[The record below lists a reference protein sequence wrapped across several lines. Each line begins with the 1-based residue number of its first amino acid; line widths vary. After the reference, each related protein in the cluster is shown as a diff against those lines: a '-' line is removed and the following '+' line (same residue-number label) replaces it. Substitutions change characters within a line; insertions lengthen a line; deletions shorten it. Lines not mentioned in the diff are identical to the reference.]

1 MGTHPIFESDFDCLT
16 DLLDQKSVTA
26 MSHRKFSAPRHGSLK
41 FLPKK
46 RCTRPRGT
54 PKSFPKDDASQ
65 PIHLTAFIGFKAGMT
80 HVVREAEKPGSA
92 INKKEVVEPVTIVEC
107 PPLKVVGV
115 TGYIKT
121 ADGPRSIKTVW
132 AARLTVE
139 VKRRFYK
146 NWYASKKKAFTKSSK
161 KWESE
166 DGKKSI
172 DRDLELLKKHA
183 VSVRAIC
190 HTQMQGLSLRQ
201 KKAHLIEIQVN
212 GGSIADKVEWCKDN
226 FEKEVAVNTVFA
238 KNEMI
243 DCIGITKGRG
253 YHGVTSRWHTKKL
266 PRKTHK
272 GLRKVACI
280 GAWHPSRV
288 QFTVARAGQKGYHHR
303 TEINKKIYRIGQGVH
318 TKDGKVVKNNAA
330 TEFDPTEKTITPLG
344 GFPHYGGV
352 RNDFIMIRGAI
363 VGPRKRVITLR
374 KSLMTSFRRRLCE
387 EITLKFID
395 TSSKWGHG
403 RFQTPEEK
411 RNFMGPLKKELMVKE
426 AAA

>member
-16 DLLDQKSVTA
+16 DFIGPKSVTA

-54 PKSFPKDDASQ
+54 PKSFAKDDASQ

-92 INKKEVVEPVTIVEC
+92 INKKEVVECVTIVEC

-132 AARLTVE
+132 AARLTDE

-190 HTQMQGLSLRQ
+190 HTQM
-201 KKAHLIEIQVN
+201 QVN

-288 QFTVARAGQKGYHHR
+288 AFSVARSGQKGYHHR
-303 TEINKKIYRIGQGVH
+303 TEINKKIYEIKLGYH
-318 TKDGKVVKNNAA
+318 KKDGVLVKNNAS
-330 TEFDPTEKTITPLG
+330 TEYDTTDKDINPMG
-344 GFPHYGGV
+344 GFPHYGMV
-352 RNDFIMIRGAI
+352 KQDFVMIKGCCI
-363 VGPRKRVITLR
+363 GPKKRVLTLR
-374 KSLMTSFRRRLCE
+374 KSLLVHTKRAALE
-387 EITLKFID
+387 DIKLKFID
-395 TSSKWGHG
+395 TSSKMGHG
-403 RFQTPEEK
+403 RFQTK
-411 RNFMGPLKKELMVKE
+411 ADKTHFMGPLKKDKTET
-426 AAA
+426 AA

>member
-16 DLLDQKSVTA
+16 DLVRTNLITV
-26 MSHRKFSAPRHGSLK
+26 MSHRKFYAPRHGSLK

-132 AARLTVE
+132 AARLTDE

-183 VSVRAIC
+183 VSI
-190 HTQMQGLSLRQ
+190 RQ

-280 GAWHPSRV
+280 GAWHPSCV
-288 QFTVARAGQKGYHHR
+288 AFSVARSGQKGYHHR
-303 TEINKKIYRIGQGVH
+303 TEINKKVYRVGDGYH
-318 TKDGKVVKNNAA
+318 TKDGKVVCNNAT
-330 TEFDPTEKTITPLG
+330 TEQDITEKSINPMG
-344 GFPHYGGV
+344 GFPHYGMV
-352 RNDFIMIRGAI
+352 KQDFVMLKGSCIGI
-363 VGPRKRVITLR
+363 RKRVLNIR
-374 KSLMTSFRRRLCE
+374 KSLIAQTKRVATEQIGL
-387 EITLKFID
+387 TLID
-395 TSSKWGHG
+395 TTSKFGHG
-403 RFQTPEEK
+403 RFQTHEEK
-411 RNFMGPLKKELMVKE
+411 KNFMGVLKKDR
-426 AAA
+426 APPAST

>member
-16 DLLDQKSVTA
+16 DLVRTNYITV

-132 AARLTVE
+132 AARLTDE

-146 NWYASKKKAFTKSSK
+146 NWYACKKKAFTKSSK

-190 HTQMQGLSLRQ
+190 HTQMQGLSIRQ

-212 GGSIADKVEWCKDN
+212 GGSIADKVEWCRNN

-288 QFTVARAGQKGYHHR
+288 AFSVARSGQRVTIIVPRSTRRSTALVPATTPSMASSSR
-303 TEINKKIYRIGQGVH
+303 TTPPPRSTSPTSQS
-318 TKDGKVVKNNAA
+318 TQLVV
-330 TEFDPTEKTITPLG
+330 
-344 GFPHYGGV
+344 
-352 RNDFIMIRGAI
+352 
-363 VGPRKRVITLR
+363 
-374 KSLMTSFRRRLCE
+374 
-387 EITLKFID
+387 
-395 TSSKWGHG
+395 
-403 RFQTPEEK
+403 
-411 RNFMGPLKKELMVKE
+411 
-426 AAA
+426 

>member
-16 DLLDQKSVTA
+16 DLVRTNFTV

-92 INKKEVVEPVTIVEC
+92 INKKEVVEPVTIIEC

-132 AARLTVE
+132 AARLTDE
-139 VKRRFYK
+139 VRRRFYR
-146 NWYASKKKAFTKSSK
+146 NWFSSKKKAFSKASK
-161 KWESE
+161 KYESE

-172 DRDLELLKKHA
+172 DRDLALLKKYA
-183 VSVRAIC
+183 VSIRAIC
-190 HTQMQGLSLRQ
+190 HTQMKGLSLRQ
-201 KKAHLIEIQVN
+201 KKAHIMEIQVN
-212 GGSIADKVEWCKDN
+212 GGSVAEKVDWCKDH
-226 FEKEVAVNTVFA
+226 FEKDVAVNTVFNEA
-238 KNEMI
+238 EMI
-243 DCIGITKGRG
+243 DCIGIT
-253 YHGVTSRWHTKKL
+253 
-266 PRKTHK
+266 K

-288 QFTVARAGQKGYHHR
+288 AFSVARSGQKGYHHR
-303 TEINKKIYRIGQGVH
+303 T
-318 TKDGKVVKNNAA
+318 
-330 TEFDPTEKTITPLG
+330 
-344 GFPHYGGV
+344 
-352 RNDFIMIRGAI
+352 
-363 VGPRKRVITLR
+363 
-374 KSLMTSFRRRLCE
+374 
-387 EITLKFID
+387 
-395 TSSKWGHG
+395 
-403 RFQTPEEK
+403 
-411 RNFMGPLKKELMVKE
+411 
-426 AAA
+426 

>member
-16 DLLDQKSVTA
+16 DLVRTNFTV

-132 AARLTVE
+132 AARLTDE

-146 NWYASKKKAFTKSSK
+146 NWYACKKKAFTKSSK

-288 QFTVARAGQKGYHHR
+288 AFSVARSGQKGYHHR
-303 TEINKKIYRIGQGVH
+303 TEINKKVYRVGAGYH
-318 TKDGKVVKNNAA
+318 TVDGKLVKNNAA
-330 TEFDPTEKTITPLG
+330 TEVDITDKSINPVG
-344 GFPHYGGV
+344 GFVHYGLV
-352 RNDFIMIRGAI
+352 KNDFVLIKGGVI
-363 VGPRKRVITLR
+363 GPKKRAITLR
-374 KSLMTSFRRRLCE
+374 KSLLKQTSRAALE
-387 EITLKFID
+387 NVNLKFID
-395 TSSKWGHG
+395 TTSKMGHG

-411 RNFMGPLKKELMVKE
+411 KSFMGPLKKDREIV
-426 AAA
+426 A